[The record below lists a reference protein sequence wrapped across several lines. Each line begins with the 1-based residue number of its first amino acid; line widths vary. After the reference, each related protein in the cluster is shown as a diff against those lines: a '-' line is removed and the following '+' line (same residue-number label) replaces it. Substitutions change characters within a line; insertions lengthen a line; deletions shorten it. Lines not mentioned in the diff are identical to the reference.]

1 MKIAINRFLISRLV
15 PKLSFQQILHRTSCD
30 VITGYENGL
39 NGEMS

>member
-1 MKIAINRFLISRLV
+1 MKTVLLETTDN
-15 PKLSFQQILHRTSCD
+15 KEMLHRTSCD